1 MENKKKSDIKQKKL
15 NPTEVALSI
24 ARQDYDNYINTD
36 PLGSWTGV
44 PDDKYDVPVQD
55 ADDL

>member
-1 MENKKKSDIKQKKL
+1 MKKNEKFDNEYLQKADADMHS
-15 NPTEVALSI
+15 EGG
-24 ARQDYDNYINTD
+24 INTD

-44 PDDKYDVPVQD
+44 PDEKWEAPVQD

>member
-1 MENKKKSDIKQKKL
+1 MDKKKKTEKKPAH
-15 NPTEVALSI
+15 PTEVALNVIRESEKTDI
-24 ARQDYDNYINTD
+24 QTD

-44 PDDKYDVPVQD
+44 PEDRWDRPIQD